1 MKPSDIEKITLPS
14 NYDISRV
21 QMTGTHYRVKKLES
35 KVLSTEKRSV
45 DFFDFV
51 KFRKQTENRIVYF
64 QDKDFVNCDS
74 VAEKILRIITS
85 QKYRA
90 GNANLIKLENH
101 KDEFLSKFQHH
112 IDKNEAIKF
121 MLPAFPFKIRNP
133 LKSSR
138 MDADLAEIAS
148 FCKFNE
154 IHLQIQKVYAPGAQF
169 YIFHDGHL
177 YYRHFLHTKEDADR
191 YFNSLKNFVREL
203 HLENV
208 IIFKDAFEELE
219 KFDDFQKVYDEARA
233 EMQNLWNAEKET
245 NQKILTIRKSSDDNI
260 NLSDIDE
267 NILYN
272 IATKSDNELTEE
284 TKKVKEEIL
293 KRADLCAFEYMT
305 VQHALE
311 KLKFFDRSVPNG
323 VRMTVHP
330 KEGQIGIFL
339 VKKTTFLLPWM
350 GVGVMK
356 KNGEVSVRYEHEVKH
371 SPQFVPVFVG
381 TDKFPFYYEE
391 K

>member
-1 MKPSDIEKITLPS
+1 MKSNDIEKITLPS

-21 QMTGTHYRVKKLES
+21 QMTGTHYKVRKPES
-35 KVLSTEKRSV
+35 QSISTEKKSV
-45 DFFDFV
+45 DFFDFL
-51 KFRKQTENRIVYF
+51 KFRKQTEEKIVYF
-64 QDKDFVNCDS
+64 QEKDFTNCNS
-74 VAEKILRIITS
+74 VAEKILRVVTS

-90 GNANLIKLENH
+90 GNANLINLEKH
-101 KDEFLSKFQHH
+101 KNELLSKFQSH
-112 IDKNEAIKF
+112 IDKNEAVKF

-138 MDADLAEIAS
+138 MDADLAEVAS

-154 IHLQIQKVYAPGAQF
+154 INLQIQKIYNPGAEF
-169 YIFHDGHL
+169 HIFHDGHL
-177 YYRHFLHTKEDADR
+177 YYRHFLHTKEDADN
-191 YFNSLKNFVREL
+191 YFSSLKRFSREL
-203 HLENV
+203 QLENV
-208 IIFKDAFEELE
+208 VILRDAFEELQ
-219 KFDDFQKVYDEARA
+219 KFDDFQKVYDEARS

-245 NQKILTIRKSSDDNI
+245 NQRILTIRKSSDDNI

-267 NILYN
+267 NLLYE
-272 IATKSDNELTEE
+272 IATKSETELDEE

-293 KRADLCAFEYMT
+293 RRADLCAFEYMV

-311 KLKFFDRSVPNG
+311 KLKFFERSVPNG

-356 KNGEVSVRYEHEVKH
+356 KSGEVSVRYEHEVKNNSH
-371 SPQFVPVFVG
+371 FTPVFIG